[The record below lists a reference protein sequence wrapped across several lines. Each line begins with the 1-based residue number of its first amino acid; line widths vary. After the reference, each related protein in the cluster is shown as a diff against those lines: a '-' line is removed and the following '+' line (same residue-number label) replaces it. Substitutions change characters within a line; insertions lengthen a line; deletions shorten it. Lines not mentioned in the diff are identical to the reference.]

1 MRPLFTA
8 LVWLVAAVHFAFL
21 VYLPVGGFLALR
33 WRRGIWAHM
42 AAVVWGAGS
51 VFLHW
56 GCPLTELE
64 RWARS
69 RAGMPPLDPG
79 GFIDHYLTGVVY
91 PTAASVPVQVVVF
104 LAVVLSWAGYA
115 LTARRART
123 SRVTGAVSLG

>member
-8 LVWLVAAVHFAFL
+8 LVWLVAAAHFAFL
-21 VYLPVGGFLALR
+21 IYLPTGGFLAQR
-33 WRRGIWAHM
+33 WRRTIWVHIV
-42 AAVVWGAGS
+42 AVVWALGS
-51 VFLHW
+51 VVLRW
-56 GCPLTELE
+56 GCPLTGLE